1 MNYVLSLLHCK
12 SRRINRDSYMKYLI
26 LYLDGQGFI
35 KEHKSKSD
43 EPLADQNDLTED
55 VLQQNEKEITSVEFA
70 LVSTPL

>member
-1 MNYVLSLLHCK
+1 
-12 SRRINRDSYMKYLI
+12 MKYLI

-70 LVSTPL
+70 LVSSPLWSIEYIGYYFNFHLV